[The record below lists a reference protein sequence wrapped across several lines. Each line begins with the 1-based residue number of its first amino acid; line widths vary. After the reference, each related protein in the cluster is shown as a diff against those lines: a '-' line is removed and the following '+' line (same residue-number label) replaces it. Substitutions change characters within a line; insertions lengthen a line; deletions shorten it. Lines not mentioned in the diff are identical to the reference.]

1 MVGWVAELGET
12 MEPAGRHALVT
23 GGGRGIGAAI
33 ARALT
38 EAGARVT
45 VLGRTAASLQ
55 TLVASGG
62 GAGWELADVT
72 DAEAL
77 AAAIARAEAARGGI
91 DILVNN
97 AGAAESAPLART
109 DRALWDRMLALNLT
123 SVFEAT
129 RLLLPGMVAR
139 GYGRVVTIASTAGL
153 TGYAYVAAYV
163 AAKHGVVG
171 LTRALALEVAR
182 SGVTVNAVC
191 PGFTDTDMLEASIAS
206 VADKTGRSEDS
217 VRETFVRGN
226 PQGRLVRPEEVAAA
240 VLFLCGPGAD
250 AMTGQA
256 IAVAGGEVL

>member
-1 MVGWVAELGET
+1 

-33 ARALT
+33 ARALSG
-38 EAGARVT
+38 AGAVVT
-45 VLGRTAASLQ
+45 LLGRGQ
-55 TLVASGG
+55 TPLAEMVVQGHA
-62 GAGWELADVT
+62 AGWEQADVT
-72 DAEAL
+72 DPEAL
-77 AAAIARAEAARGGI
+77 AAAIARAQAARGPL

-129 RLLLPGMVAR
+129 RLVLPGMVSR
-139 GYGRVVTIASTAGL
+139 GFGRVVNVASTAGL
-153 TGYAYVAAYV
+153 TGYPYVGAYV

-171 LTRALALEVAR
+171 LTRALALETAT

-191 PGFTDTDMLEASIAS
+191 PGFTDTDMLAGSIVE
-206 VADKTGRSEDS
+206 VARKTGRPAAEVTRS
-217 VRETFVRGN
+217 FVRGN
-226 PQGRLVRPEEVAAA
+226 PQGRLVQPEEVAAA
-240 VLFLCGPGAD
+240 VLFLCGPGAG

-256 IAVAGGEVL
+256 IAVAGGEVM